1 MSLSAEGIRRT
12 ERVAAELYTL
22 RQQSDAGQPE
32 RSVYASRS
40 PSRAAS
46 QQLGRGRVSALQVE
60 TARRERAERRAT
72 LERELTE
79 LKDGFQRRLA
89 MDGTAGE
96 VVLESP
102 RAAGAPRTPTRH
114 ELSGGMGTPRQR
126 IWAAERRL
134 EKQLE
139 AEAREEAGAVAVQRM
154 YRGWAARRETQ
165 RRLVRRREAYQVR
178 R

>member
-1 MSLSAEGIRRT
+1 MSLSAKGIRRT

-32 RSVYASRS
+32 RSVYASQS

-102 RAAGAPRTPTRH
+102 RAAAGARTPNRH

>member
-1 MSLSAEGIRRT
+1 M
-12 ERVAAELYTL
+12 
-22 RQQSDAGQPE
+22 
-32 RSVYASRS
+32 
-40 PSRAAS
+40 
-46 QQLGRGRVSALQVE
+46 E

-102 RAAGAPRTPTRH
+102 RAAAGAPRTPNRH

-165 RRLVRRREAYQVR
+165 RRLGRRREAYQVR

>member
-1 MSLSAEGIRRT
+1 M
-12 ERVAAELYTL
+12 AAELYTL

-32 RSVYASRS
+32 RSVYASQS

-46 QQLGRGRVSALQVE
+46 QPLGRGRVSALQVE

-72 LERELTE
+72 LERELAE

-102 RAAGAPRTPTRH
+102 RAAAGARTPNRVV
-114 ELSGGMGTPRQR
+114 GPMGTPRQR

-165 RRLVRRREAYQVR
+165 RRLVRRREAYRVR
-178 R
+178 